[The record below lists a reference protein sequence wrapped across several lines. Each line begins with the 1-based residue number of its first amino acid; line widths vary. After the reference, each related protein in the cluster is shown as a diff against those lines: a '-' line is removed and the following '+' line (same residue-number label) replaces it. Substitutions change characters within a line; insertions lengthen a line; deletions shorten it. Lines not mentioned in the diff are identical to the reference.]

1 MAAVKGAGWAN
12 AADLLEFCTAQMLEI
27 A

>member
-1 MAAVKGAGWAN
+1 MAAVEGAGWAN